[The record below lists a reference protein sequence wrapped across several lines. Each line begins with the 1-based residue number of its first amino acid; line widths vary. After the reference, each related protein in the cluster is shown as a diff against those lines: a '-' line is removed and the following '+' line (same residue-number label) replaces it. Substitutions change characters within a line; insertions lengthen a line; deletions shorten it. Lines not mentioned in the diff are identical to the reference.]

1 MVQYSNLGTQ
11 LGAKNKDFGPVSQ
24 TDLTRSL
31 ISSALWH
38 SLSSGENGGK
48 FHTLYEE
55 EIAVLQIL
63 PKNIPEE

>member
-11 LGAKNKDFGPVSQ
+11 LGTENKDFGPVSR
-24 TDLTRSL
+24 TDLTRRL
-31 ISSALWH
+31 ISSVLWH

-55 EIAVLQIL
+55 EIAVLHTAQ
-63 PKNIPEE
+63 KHT